1 MRNDIPFFLTKLTVL
16 ALVAVLAG
24 CGGGDGGGSDQN
36 QSSTQKPEK
45 PDNSD
50 GGKAAK
56 VPESPKA
63 AEEPAEKFTPEM
75 VKAAQ
80 EAAIKQLP
88 DLLTKEELVEVRPQ
102 MMDPEGLQRMAEK
115 LNKAIVDGKIDD
127 RGLKVDA
134 VTVEALTKA
143 LVVYLPEAK
152 REGDKMRRVAI
163 SVSNAKQLVYGFM
176 SYSDLD
182 EGKLPVADKWCDA
195 ILQEVGTLTV
205 FLSPQHPDT
214 AKLKAALPNGGA
226 LKEPQ
231 PNDDAIS
238 PPKNDDGTP
247 PAPKEAAKRKPL
259 QKKARHSHYAFNKV
273 MAGKDP
279 GIGTNHETVLVFEC
293 DLGWN
298 GAGGLGD
305 ALKYMDKLKLER
317 IAVATA
323 DGAARTVTRE
333 ELKKLKWEIAP

>member
-1 MRNDIPFFLTKLTVL
+1 MMESEAIQGLT
-16 ALVAVLAG
+16 
-24 CGGGDGGGSDQN
+24 D
-36 QSSTQKPEK
+36 
-45 PDNSD
+45 
-50 GGKAAK
+50 
-56 VPESPKA
+56 
-63 AEEPAEKFTPEM
+63 
-75 VKAAQ
+75 
-80 EAAIKQLP
+80 
-88 DLLTKEELVEVRPQ
+88 
-102 MMDPEGLQRMAEK
+102 K
-115 LNKAIVDGKIDD
+115 LNKNISDGKIDH

-134 VTVEALTKA
+134 ITIEALTEAFMGELPKA
-143 LVVYLPEAK
+143 QK
-152 REGDKMRRVAI
+152 RRDAI
-163 SVSNAKQLVYGFM
+163 FAVNNAKQLVQGLT

-182 EGKLPVADKWCDA
+182 EGKLPASAKWCDA
-195 ILQEVGTLTV
+195 ILQEVGTLAV

-226 LKEPQ
+226 LKEPR

-238 PPKNDDGTP
+238 PPKNDDGAA

-273 MAGKDP
+273 MAGKVP

-305 ALKYMDKLKLER
+305 ALKYMDKLKLEK

-323 DGAARTVTRE
+323 DGAARAVTRE

>member
-16 ALVAVLAG
+16 ALVAVLTG
-24 CGGGDGGGSDQN
+24 CGGGDGGGSGQN
-36 QSSTQKPEK
+36 QSSPQTADK
-45 PDNSD
+45 PDA
-50 GGKAAK
+50 GQAAK

-63 AEEPAEKFTPEM
+63 TEKPAEKFTPEM
-75 VKAAQ
+75 VKVAM
-80 EAAIKQLP
+80 EAALAKLP
-88 DLLTKEELVEVRPQ
+88 NLRPTKEERVR
-102 MMDPEGLQRMAEK
+102 MMEPKTIQGLTDK
-115 LNKAIVDGKIDD
+115 LNKNISDGKVVDPSE
-127 RGLKVDA
+127 GVVVDA
-134 VTVEALTKA
+134 ITVEALTEAFMGELPKGKKRRDA
-143 LVVYLPEAK
+143 YLSF
-152 REGDKMRRVAI
+152 I
-163 SVSNAKQLVYGFM
+163 NAKQLVQGLT